1 MSDYR
6 IDAATKEE
14 WAYRALS
21 AEDKVNMLVD
31 NLIALKSYLKQNDD
45 SYYVAAYIDATLQE
59 AKDYR

>member
-6 IDAATKEE
+6 VDAATKEE

-31 NLIALKSYLKQNDD
+31 NLIALKSYLKKNDD
-45 SYYVAAYIDATLQE
+45 PYYVAAYIDAALQE
-59 AKDYR
+59 VKEYH